1 MPAGVRQSEP
11 WERKLRPQ
19 TGHEA
24 RYSLPI
30 ADSHGVW
37 FAGSYSSNGTNA
49 TGVAL
54 YVPGSGFYW
63 MSSIGGQ
70 LAGGCH

>member
-1 MPAGVRQSEP
+1 MPV
-11 WERKLRPQ
+11 
-19 TGHEA
+19 
-24 RYSLPI
+24 

-37 FAGSYSSNGTNA
+37 FAGNYSSYGRGE

-70 LAGGCH
+70 LAGGCY